1 MYMSTITET
10 WTALPT
16 GTWTVDPTHSHV
28 GFELDYMGGVF
39 RGSFS
44 PIEAR
49 LTVDDQGRV
58 ELEGSARADAVKVQD
73 ENLNAHLLSPEF
85 FDVGRTPVLAFE
97 ATDVRRSGDDVVVNG
112 ELSIKGTAQPVE
124 LRGTI
129 VEPLTDAYGRERFGL
144 KLAGAVDRTAFGLD
158 WNIALPTGEP
168 ALSNEVRLVAELYL
182 LKA

>member
-1 MYMSTITET
+1 MSTTIQTT
-10 WTALPT
+10 TSLPT
-16 GTWTVDPTHSHV
+16 GTWNVDPAHSHV

-49 LTVDDQGRV
+49 LEVDEQGGV
-58 ELEGSARADAVKVQD
+58 KLEGSALAEAVKVQD

-85 FDVGRTPVLAFE
+85 FDAPRTPVLTFA
-97 ATDVRRSGDDVVVNG
+97 ATDVRRFGNEVVVDG
-112 ELSIKGTAQPVE
+112 ELTIKGTTQPVE
-124 LRGTI
+124 LRGTAGD
-129 VEPLTDAYGRERFGL
+129 PLTDAYGRDRFAL
-144 KLAGAVDRTAFGLD
+144 KLEGGVDRTLFGLD

-182 LKA
+182 VKA